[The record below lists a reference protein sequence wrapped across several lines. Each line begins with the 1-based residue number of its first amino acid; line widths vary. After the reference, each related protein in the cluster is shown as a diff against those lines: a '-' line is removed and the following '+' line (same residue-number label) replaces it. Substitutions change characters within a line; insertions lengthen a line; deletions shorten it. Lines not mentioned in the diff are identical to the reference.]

1 MNKAA
6 LASIVGGA
14 NGEEVHQVVADGD
27 SQRRK
32 PDFRTAVAD
41 VKALGTVFAME
52 AESVL
57 GRRTAR
63 FLGVL
68 VLVAVP
74 VGILLVLLEWYI
86 APRGAEQKQA
96 LIVTIAQIVGGT
108 ALLLG
113 LYFTWR
119 RVEISQRTLE
129 ATQDQQVTERFTRAI
144 DQLERVMNLDE
155 NRIEMRISRSAW
167 FPRDLCFPHS

>member
-1 MNKAA
+1 MHDLAYELRRILILRTTVNKDA
-6 LASIVGGA
+6 LGSIVRAQRLG
-14 NGEEVHQVVADGD
+14 EVHQVVADGG
-27 SQRRK
+27 S
-32 PDFRTAVAD
+32 
-41 VKALGTVFAME
+41 
-52 AESVL
+52 L

-63 FLGVL
+63 FLGVV
-68 VLVAVP
+68 VLVAVL

-144 DQLERVMNLDE
+144 DQLECVMNLDE
-155 NRIEMRISRSAW
+155 NRIEMRISRSAR